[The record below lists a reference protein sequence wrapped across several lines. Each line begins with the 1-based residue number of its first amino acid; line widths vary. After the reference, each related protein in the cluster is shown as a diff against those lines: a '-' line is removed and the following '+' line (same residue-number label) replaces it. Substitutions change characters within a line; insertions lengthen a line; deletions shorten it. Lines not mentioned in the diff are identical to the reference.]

1 VSAALGALV
10 ALDLP
15 LPWPFEREYMQL
27 ALVAGL
33 VVGVTAPLMGTF
45 MVQRR
50 MSLMGDGIGHLAFAG
65 VAGGVLVG
73 IWPVWSALAV
83 AVVGALVV
91 ERLRSRGAASGDLA
105 LAIFFYGGIAAGV
118 VLVSLAGSLNAN
130 LFTYLFGSILTV
142 RPDEVWVVV
151 ALGGVVLVAIAACS
165 RALFAM
171 VVDDEW
177 ARVAGLP
184 VGALNA
190 VLAVLVAVT
199 IVAAMRVVG
208 ILLVA
213 ALMVLPVAGAQVIA
227 RSQRGIMGWAMAI
240 GAVSVLVGL
249 ASARQWGLAP
259 GGTIVLVAVA
269 VFAVLVAGSSGRRAV
284 LGHRVDARLR
294 SEVAHDH
301 GHGHDHGQGHD
312 RDRGWSSGPISGAE
326 PGRSV
331 LSDSQDR

>member
-1 VSAALGALV
+1 MTPPVLGILL

-27 ALVAGL
+27 ALLAGL
-33 VVGVTAPLMGTF
+33 VVGITAPLMGTF

-65 VAGGVLVG
+65 VAGGVLLGV
-73 IWPVWSALAV
+73 WPVWSALAV

-91 ERLRSRGAASGDLA
+91 ERLRSRGSASGDLA

-118 VLVSLAGSLNAN
+118 VLVSLAGSLDAT

-142 RPDEVWVVV
+142 GPDEVWVVV
-151 ALGGVVLVAIAACS
+151 ALGVVVTAAIGLCS

-184 VGALNA
+184 VGSLNA
-190 VLAVLVAVT
+190 LLAVLVAVT

-213 ALMVLPVAGAQVIA
+213 ALMVLPVAGAQVLA
-227 RSQRGIMGWAMAI
+227 RSQRGILGWSTAI
-240 GAVSVLVGL
+240 GALSVVAGL
-249 ASARQWGLAP
+249 TTARQWGLAP
-259 GGTIVLVAVA
+259 GGTIVLVAVGA
-269 VFAVLVAGSSGRRAV
+269 FAVAVGATTVRRA
-284 LGHRVDARLR
+284 LAGHRTGVRLR
-294 SEVAHDH
+294 ASRREDH
-301 GHGHDHGQGHD
+301 GHGHDHGPARAG
-312 RDRGWSSGPISGAE
+312 GPPISGPE
-326 PGRSV
+326 PARSI
-331 LSDSQDR
+331 LGDQR

>member
-1 VSAALGALV
+1 MSAVVHATRLL

-65 VAGGVLVG
+65 VAGGVLIG

-118 VLVSLAGSLNAN
+118 VLVSAAGSLNAN
-130 LFTYLFGSILTV
+130 LFSYLFGSILTV
-142 RPDEVWVVV
+142 GPDEVWVVV
-151 ALGGVVLVAIAACS
+151 ALGAVVLATIGLCS

-184 VGALNA
+184 VAALNA

-213 ALMVLPVAGAQVIA
+213 ALMVLPVAGAQVVA
-227 RSQRGIMGWAMAI
+227 RSQRGILGWSMAI
-240 GAVSVLVGL
+240 GTASVIAGL
-249 ASARQWGLAP
+249 AVARQWGLAP

-269 VFAVLVAGSSGRRAV
+269 AFVVAVGGAAIRRALVGRRT
-284 LGHRVDARLR
+284 GARLR
-294 SEVAHDH
+294 ATHRPDHAHDY
-301 GHGHDHGQGHD
+301 GHDHGPARPTG
-312 RDRGWSSGPISGAE
+312 GPISGPE
-326 PGRSV
+326 PARGIVGEPR
-331 LSDSQDR
+331 

>member
-1 VSAALGALV
+1 MTTAPLARLV

-33 VVGVTAPLMGTF
+33 VVGLTAPLMGTF

-65 VAGGVLVG
+65 VAGGVLLG

-91 ERLRSRGAASGDLA
+91 EHLRSRGAASGDLA

-118 VLVSLAGSLNAN
+118 VLVSLAGSLDAN

-142 RPDEVWVVV
+142 GPSEVWVAL
-151 ALGGVVLVAIAACS
+151 ALGAVIVATVAACG

-184 VGALNA
+184 VRALNA
-190 VLAVLVAVT
+190 LLAVLVAVT

-213 ALMVLPVAGAQVIA
+213 ALMVLPVAGAQVVA
-227 RSQRGIMGWAMAI
+227 RSQRGILGWSMLI
-240 GAVSVLVGL
+240 GGLSVVAGL
-249 ASARQWGLAP
+249 AAARQWALAP
-259 GGTIVLVAVA
+259 GGTIVLMAVAAFAVAVA
-269 VFAVLVAGSSGRRAV
+269 WSSARTALAGRRTGAA
-284 LGHRVDARLR
+284 LRASGHR
-294 SEVAHDH
+294 SEH
-301 GHGHDHGQGHD
+301 GHGHDHGPAQ
-312 RDRGWSSGPISGAE
+312 RGGPIAGPE
-326 PGRSV
+326 PARGIV
-331 LSDSQDR
+331 QDSR

>member
-1 VSAALGALV
+1 VSATAAAGVV
-10 ALDLP
+10 ALSLP

-33 VVGVTAPLMGTF
+33 VVGLTAPLMGTF
-45 MVQRR
+45 VVQRR

-73 IWPVWSALAV
+73 VWPVWSALVV
-83 AVVGALVV
+83 AVIGALVV

-118 VLVSLAGSLNAN
+118 VLVSLSGSLDAN

-151 ALGGVVLVAIAACS
+151 ALGAVVVVTIAVCG

-171 VVDDEW
+171 VIDDEW

-227 RSQRGIMGWAMAI
+227 RSQQGILGWAMAI
-240 GAVSVLVGL
+240 GASSVVAGL
-249 ASARQWGLAP
+249 TAAREWGLAP

-269 VFAVLVAGSSGRRAV
+269 VFAVLVGASSLRRRL
-284 LGHRVDARLR
+284 LGHRTDARLR
-294 SEVAHDH
+294 ASHDHAH
-301 GHGHDHGQGHD
+301 GHGHGHGRHD
-312 RDRGWSSGPISGAE
+312 GPAGAHLPAPEPTRG
-326 PGRSV
+326 V
-331 LSDSQDR
+331 LNDSQDRG